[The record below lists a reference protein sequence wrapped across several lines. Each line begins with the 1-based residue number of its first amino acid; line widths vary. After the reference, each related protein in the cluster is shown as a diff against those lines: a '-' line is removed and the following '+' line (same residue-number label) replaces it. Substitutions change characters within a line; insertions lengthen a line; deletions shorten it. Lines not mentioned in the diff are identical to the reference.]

1 MSHASIIS
9 KSGSDAR
16 RIAPPLPYVTAVLVA
31 ARAQRRRVRPRSMPP
46 RQADATGSIV
56 RVWLRADDNPE
67 RVGHLA
73 LITKSSPEQGLY
85 AKLCT
90 TGVAHETW
98 LPHEQKSILWD

>member
-1 MSHASIIS
+1 
-9 KSGSDAR
+9 
-16 RIAPPLPYVTAVLVA
+16 
-31 ARAQRRRVRPRSMPP
+31 MPP

-98 LPHEQKSILWD
+98 LQHEQKSIQWDWLQNLKARARPQAAPHPGMS